1 MSKQFFG
8 ALVGA
13 LVGVG
18 GMIAVEMTQGREFAW
33 TVLLVGVLA
42 GLGARWAGNGRS
54 FAAGALAAILTI
66 LCFVGGKFGASYILQ
81 NSAKQA
87 QIDPAAVAESAEE
100 VDEIAT
106 PSGSAEVLDEQFSGG
121 NNPSFQSLDYDSQQ
135 PQSTMDTVWIVVGT
149 ILAYF
154 LGRGSGDAASTA
166 AQPPTDAEPSSGG
179 DAPNPA
185 AGADADADDGE

>member
-1 MSKQFFG
+1 MSKQLFG

-42 GLGARWAGNGRS
+42 GLGARWAGKGRS

-87 QIDPAAVAESAEE
+87 QIDPAAVAESTEE
-100 VDEIAT
+100 VEEIAT
-106 PSGSAEVLDEQFSGG
+106 PSGPADALALEEQFSGG

-154 LGRGSGDAASTA
+154 LGRGSGDVASTA
-166 AQPPTDAEPSSGG
+166 AQPPTEAEPSSGG

-185 AGADADADDGE
+185 AGADADDGE